1 MRNATWAT
9 TAILMFG
16 CAQGVPGGDPRGDL
30 AAATPPAADG
40 GPTVGVAPDAGV
52 GPCDPQI
59 AAAKDVRISD
69 TGACPGVMPAAV
81 KCAADLII
89 CSGVSQFADGAPGSV
104 PGAGTSDGRGSVV
117 LSCLRSEVGPPEI
130 NSLFVPK
137 PSGFVSKARLGTD
150 VRPLADGF
158 ISSQGSY
165 LMPPPEYDFL
175 AHDGSLRNAA
185 TGGHL
190 YAGPNGGVILKV
202 AKGEL
207 VADSFAADGA
217 AVGTATVGTFT
228 APPGS
233 LMLGGAMS
241 ASGATLVIW
250 QVYGESNATARW
262 LARDGSPATAAFS
275 IAGWTDTAPIV
286 AALSGGGI
294 AVAAQPESGVS
305 SRRWRG
311 VIAPGATVETAPPVW
326 LSSRGSFFLL
336 PGGKAMAFGAS
347 GTEILTA
354 DGTVCGTL
362 DLSGPLLGIG
372 VDGTA
377 FARPDE
383 RTFRIYPQLFR

>member
-1 MRNATWAT
+1 
-9 TAILMFG
+9 
-16 CAQGVPGGDPRGDL
+16 
-30 AAATPPAADG
+30 
-40 GPTVGVAPDAGV
+40 
-52 GPCDPQI
+52 
-59 AAAKDVRISD
+59 
-69 TGACPGVMPAAV
+69 
-81 KCAADLII
+81 
-89 CSGVSQFADGAPGSV
+89 VSQFPDGGPGSV
-104 PGAGTSDGRGSVV
+104 PRAGTSDGRGSVV
-117 LSCLRSEVGPPEI
+117 LSCLRSEAGPPEI
-130 NSLFVPK
+130 NFLFVPK

-185 TGGHL
+185 TGGNL
-190 YAGPNGGVILKV
+190 YAGPNGALILKV
-202 AKGEL
+202 GRGEL

-217 AVGTATVGTFT
+217 AAGTIKIGTFT
-228 APPGS
+228 APPAS

-262 LARDGSPATAAFS
+262 LARDGSPATAPFS
-275 IAGWTDTAPIV
+275 IGGWMDMAPMT
-286 AALSGGGI
+286 AALAGGGI
-294 AVAAQPESGVS
+294 AIAAQPESGVS

-311 VIAPGATVETAPPVW
+311 VIAPGATVETTPPAW

-336 PGGKAMAFGAS
+336 PGEKGMVFGGS
-347 GTEILTA
+347 ESEILTA

-362 DLSGPLLGIG
+362 ALSGPLLGIG
-372 VDGTA
+372 LDGTA